1 MKAEGVSWSN
11 YVINGMTIK
20 LLNNTGS
27 AILNEDMTSRF
38 FISEY
43 PNVYY
48 ADYDWKNGIMVFLC
62 DNLENGVN
70 YSWELW
76 SGDYED
82 KIIAATAQAVVNNG
96 RANLAF
102 KDLSGNAYD
111 FLNSDRNSFY
121 VSIYNGD
128 ECVCNSQYIYLR
140 MNDVDTL
147 EEEYVQ
153 MMLKRDHAR
162 YVVHK
167 AQRELKDADYIQE
180 VLKLRA
186 GDLDE
191 FNPDGTVNDS
201 HNIQNIDEIPAYG
214 HVTNNDVHSDI
225 ACLLD
230 GRLEIDASSD
240 FWMWPVSNGMIS
252 AGTWS
257 YPRRKHAFGFRYCCR
272 SIQRAKS
279 TGQWINFV
287 CGCPC
292 E

>member
-1 MKAEGVSWSN
+1 MSLFQMLVC
-11 YVINGMTIK
+11 I
-20 LLNNTGS
+20 
-27 AILNEDMTSRF
+27 
-38 FISEY
+38 
-43 PNVYY
+43 
-48 ADYDWKNGIMVFLC
+48 FLC
-62 DNLENGVN
+62 VHSNL
-70 YSWELW
+70 
-76 SGDYED
+76 GDIPDSESVDFSTISLVSRWTSSY
-82 KIIAATAQAVVNNG
+82 AALNRQLLYA
-96 RANLAF
+96 ANWDSNRLA
-102 KDLSGNAYD
+102 DQLS
-111 FLNSDRNSFY
+111 LNRKEFIDIDCEY
-121 VSIYNGD
+121 QSIYEYQLMVLKAGQNGD
-128 ECVCNSQYIYLR
+128 ESLIDKSEYLEKISLNR
-140 MNDVDTL
+140 DTL
-147 EEEYVQ
+147 EEEYIQ

-272 SIQRAKS
+272 SIQRA
-279 TGQWINFV
+279 
-287 CGCPC
+287 
-292 E
+292 